1 MFVYLNHQTNQTA
14 QRAKDFTMIE
24 TVIAS
29 GIGSAIGASFAN
41 QGLYNKF
48 GSLESKCDSIAR
60 DVSKVDSKCDKLA
73 SQMNKGFDSV
83 MKTLNRLE
91 VMQFLQLTNAPT
103 ENGRITH
110 TYDDGRKLSY
120 ELDSK
125 DILEYQAD
133 GQLAYKNG
141 EECPV
146 VTESFVESGVEF
158 KVVRYKNKEYMCSD
172 ALGYSVDELKCLS
185 QDVKDVDVVK
195 KDLNDATSC
204 LDDYKNRLSVL
215 QKELARLMGFGAIRR
230 WWNSKTICAVA
241 YMIKECQ
248 RCLSHNGTAVQLW
261 TRHYESCVDFSEKF
275 PRAYKMLTSPNK
287 SDWCLDIS
295 PVNHK
300 ISVSTLSVY
309 KYADVLTNL
318 RDGLMTFDEAVDEV
332 CNRAGS
338 LMGSLLS
345 RRIVRD
351 ALNRVRWRKVST
363 FRFNAVGNKN
373 GSWTPKDIKF
383 ESDYYYDYSDN
394 LRFDA
399 KIQPNGRVAITFKS

>member
-1 MFVYLNHQTNQTA
+1 
-14 QRAKDFTMIE
+14 MIE

-41 QGLYNKF
+41 QGLYNKL
-48 GSLESKCDSIAR
+48 GTLESKCDSIAR
-60 DVSKVDSKCDKLA
+60 DVSNVDSKCDKIA
-73 SQMNKGFDSV
+73 IQMNKGFDSV

-91 VMQFLQLTNAPT
+91 IMQFLQLTNAPT

-120 ELDSK
+120 VLDSK

-195 KDLNDATSC
+195 KDLDYATSC
-204 LDDYKNRLSVL
+204 LDGYKERLSVL

-230 WWNSKTICAVA
+230 WWNSKTMCAIA

-261 TRHYESCVDFSEKF
+261 TNHYESCVDFSEKF
-275 PRAYKMLTSPNK
+275 PRAYKMLTTPIK
-287 SDWCLDIS
+287 SEFVINLCYVYHKTVIS
-295 PVNHK
+295 AIEVCC
-300 ISVSTLSVY
+300 TR
-309 KYADVLTNL
+309 DVLTNIQ
-318 RDGLMTFDEAVDEV
+318 DGLMTVDEAVDEV
-332 CNRAGS
+332 YKKLDSCF
-338 LMGSLLS
+338 S
-345 RRIVRD
+345 RPAIRE
-351 ALNRVRWRKVST
+351 ALTNVHWSRVNE
-363 FRFNAVGNKN
+363 FRFNADGDKN
-373 GSWTPKDIKF
+373 RSWQPINIHH
-383 ESDYYYDYSDN
+383 ESDHYYDYSDN

-399 KIQPNGRVAITFKS
+399 EIKPNGRLAITFKS

>member
-48 GSLESKCDSIAR
+48 GNIESKCDSIAR
-60 DVSKVDSKCDKLA
+60 DVSNVDSKCDKLA

-91 VMQFLQLTNAPT
+91 IMQFLQLTNAPT

-120 ELDSK
+120 VLDSK

-195 KDLNDATSC
+195 KDLDYATSC
-204 LDDYKNRLSVL
+204 LDGYKERLSVL

-230 WWNSKTICAVA
+230 WWNSKTMCAIA

-261 TRHYESCVDFSEKF
+261 TNHYESCVDFSKKF
-275 PRAYKMLTSPNK
+275 PRAYQMLTSPIK
-287 SDWCLDIS
+287 SDWNLDFS
-295 PVNHK
+295 CVHF
-300 ISVSTLSVY
+300 VEVLSAALKVY
-309 KYADVLTNL
+309 KCADVLASI
-318 RDGLMTFDEAVDEV
+318 RDGLMTVDEAVDEV
-332 CNRAGS
+332 CKR
-338 LMGSLLS
+338 MGSFVS
-345 RRIVRD
+345 RHLVRE
-351 ALNRVRWRKVST
+351 ALTSVRWRKISR
-363 FRFNAVGNKN
+363 FRFNAVVAKN
-373 GSWTPKDIKF
+373 NSWTPNNIKL
-383 ESDYYYDYSDN
+383 ENGYYYDYSDN